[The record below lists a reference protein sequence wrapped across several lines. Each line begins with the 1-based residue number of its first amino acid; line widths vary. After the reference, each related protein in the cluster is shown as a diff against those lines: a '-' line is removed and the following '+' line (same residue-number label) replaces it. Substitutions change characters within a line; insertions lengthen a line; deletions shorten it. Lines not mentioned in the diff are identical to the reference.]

1 MELNL
6 LQPTLSSTANKEI
19 TELQFYRYY
28 LLILNETQ
36 NILTTKQLDMI
47 AYLMSK
53 GTEFKCKGTGVLEEI
68 SKEMYMSKQHVT
80 NVRKQL
86 IEKQIIGEDG
96 ALSRIFS
103 PLVHLIAQKKE
114 IKLTLPIKIKQ

>member
-6 LQPTLSSTANKEI
+6 LQPKLSSTANKEA

-53 GTEFKCKGTGVLEEI
+53 GTEF
-68 SKEMYMSKQHVT
+68 
-80 NVRKQL
+80 NVREQ
-86 IEKQIIGEDG
+86 E
-96 ALSRIFS
+96 F
-103 PLVHLIAQKKE
+103 
-114 IKLTLPIKIKQ
+114 

>member
-6 LQPTLSSTANKEI
+6 LQPTLSSTASKET

-36 NILTTKQLDMI
+36 NILTDKQLDMT

-53 GTEFKCKGTGVLEEI
+53 GT
-68 SKEMYMSKQHVT
+68 
-80 NVRKQL
+80 
-86 IEKQIIGEDG
+86 
-96 ALSRIFS
+96 
-103 PLVHLIAQKKE
+103 
-114 IKLTLPIKIKQ
+114 